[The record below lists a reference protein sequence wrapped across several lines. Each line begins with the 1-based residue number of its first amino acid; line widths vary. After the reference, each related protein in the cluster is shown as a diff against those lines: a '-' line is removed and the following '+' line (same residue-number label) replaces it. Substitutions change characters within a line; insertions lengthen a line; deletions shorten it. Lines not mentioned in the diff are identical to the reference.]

1 VRHSTGFEPVLGI
14 KFNQFDE
21 ILKKRLKACRM
32 AHEFLNT

>member
-21 ILKKRLKACRM
+21 ILKNRRGILS
-32 AHEFLNT
+32 EEGVNGQ